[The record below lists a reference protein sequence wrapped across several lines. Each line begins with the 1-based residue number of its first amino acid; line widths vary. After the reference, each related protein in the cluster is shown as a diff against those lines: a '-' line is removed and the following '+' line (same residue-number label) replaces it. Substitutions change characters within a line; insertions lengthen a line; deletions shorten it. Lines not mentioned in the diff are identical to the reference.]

1 MSLESDQ
8 RLDLQSVRI
17 VRAIS
22 ETGSITAA
30 AKALGYSQPAIS
42 QHLQRTEARLGL
54 ALVARVGRSVRLTEA
69 GSLLATHALAITSAM
84 DAAEGDLADLAGLR
98 TGMVRLAAFPTASS
112 TIVPRLLATLADRH
126 PGIRVTYVEAEPPEA
141 VQGLRDGSIDLAI
154 TFSYPGDR
162 NDPHGDASRG
172 LSSLPLFADLMAVVL
187 PAGHVLARGGG
198 AGDAGALDAGE
209 LDAGAIGGAAVD
221 VGTLGVADPDAGSLD
236 VAELSGERW
245 IAGCPRCRGHLLA
258 VCEVAG
264 FTPVISFETD
274 NAGAVLNM
282 VASGLGVAMLP
293 RLALAT
299 ATLPAG
305 AVIRR
310 HTSRS
315 GRSIQ
320 MLTTDGAHRVPSLAA
335 TAAVLRGLDGAE
347 WGLTAVGAR

>member
-30 AKALGYSQPAIS
+30 AKTLGYSQPAIS

-172 LSSLPLFADLMAVVL
+172 LSSLPLFADEMAVVL
-187 PAGHVLARGGG
+187 PAGHELARGGG
-198 AGDAGALDAGE
+198 ALDAGS
-209 LDAGAIGGAAVD
+209 LD
-221 VGTLGVADPDAGSLD
+221 VADPAAGSLDAGSLD

-299 ATLPAG
+299 ATVPAG